1 MSFFSKLRRG
11 STTTDPYSSWS
22 ASQIY
27 PGSARRRHERHH
39 RRRYDTGETVSH
51 AVSVESIP
59 YLPSET
65 TRGASSEV
73 SLRSEYTHLD
83 NDTSRYPKWSTP
95 TSSAP
100 SPTNQQRV
108 ERHNKLTDSTSKLS
122 VISPLIVNVACC
134 SRADGREPDSSHACF
149 WDITRHVGCP

>member
-1 MSFFSKLRRG
+1 MSLFSKFRRN
-11 STTTDPYSSWS
+11 STAPNRNS
-22 ASQIY
+22 ASY
-27 PGSARRRHERHH
+27 EYSGPARPRHERHN
-39 RRRYDTGETVSH
+39 RARYDTGGTVSH

-65 TRGASSEV
+65 ARGASSEV

-100 SPTNQQRV
+100 STT
-108 ERHNKLTDSTSKLS
+108 HNRRGEEAHNEVTTSALKFS
-122 VISPLIVNVACC
+122 VVCLIIFNIACGRRAESRKPSSPNARFRDNVFHM
-134 SRADGREPDSSHACF
+134 GRP
-149 WDITRHVGCP
+149 